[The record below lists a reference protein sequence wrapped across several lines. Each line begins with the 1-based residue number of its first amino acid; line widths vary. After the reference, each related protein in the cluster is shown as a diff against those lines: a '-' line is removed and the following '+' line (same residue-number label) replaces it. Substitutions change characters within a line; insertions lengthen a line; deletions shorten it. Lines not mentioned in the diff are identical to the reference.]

1 MALMHLDSIAADIHL
16 AFWKIEEPEEWF
28 LQQLALSPLEQA
40 EHVKIVAAGRR
51 MEWLAARHLVRV
63 LAWNVGE
70 PYIFQKDGYGKPY
83 LLNSGKHISISHSH
97 GVCAAMIAPVP
108 CGIDV
113 QKIVG
118 KIERLAPRFLSE
130 TEMACIST
138 DHKLLHLHLFWGAKE
153 SLYKAYGRKELDFR
167 EHIPIAPFIPNPAGG
182 TCSGRVCKDDF
193 EADFDIRYAVSE
205 GDFVWVY
212 AVQRMEKLA
221 R

>member
-1 MALMHLDSIAADIHL
+1 MALMHLESVAADTHL
-16 AFWKIEEPEEWF
+16 ALWKIEEPEEWF
-28 LQQLALSPLEQA
+28 LKQLALSPLEQA

-51 MEWLAARHLVRV
+51 LEWLAARHLVRV
-63 LAWNVGE
+63 LAWNTGE

-97 GVCAAMIAPVP
+97 GLCAAMTAPVP

-130 TEMACIST
+130 TEMAGIENSL
-138 DHKLLHLHLFWGAKE
+138 KLLHLHLFWGAKE

-167 EHIPIAPFIPNPAGG
+167 EHIPIAPFTPNPAGG
-182 TCSGRVCKDDF
+182 TCSGRVFKDGF
-193 EADFDIRYAVSE
+193 ESGFDIRYSVLE
-205 GDFVWVY
+205 DDFVWVY
-212 AVQRMEKLA
+212 ALQKIP
-221 R
+221 

>member
-1 MALMHLDSIAADIHL
+1 
-16 AFWKIEEPEEWF
+16 
-28 LQQLALSPLEQA
+28 
-40 EHVKIVAAGRR
+40 
-51 MEWLAARHLVRV
+51 
-63 LAWNVGE
+63 
-70 PYIFQKDGYGKPY
+70 
-83 LLNSGKHISISHSH
+83 
-97 GVCAAMIAPVP
+97 
-108 CGIDV
+108 
-113 QKIVG
+113 
-118 KIERLAPRFLSE
+118 KIERLAPRFLNE
-130 TEMACIST
+130 TEMACITT